1 MVWYILYCL
10 YCMAYCNVYFVK
22 FIAYTCGI
30 SCIVYLLCI
39 TDTVLMNLSVQVMR
53 NKPETLP
60 LTTTFVK
67 KLTGKRQRS
76 NSASSFER
84 NKIQTST
91 HISRP
96 LETVTSMELTNSGV
110 GGGVHS
116 GVGDSVVGNVVGN
129 VDGSV
134 GGSIGGSVVKP
145 NMSSQQN
152 VTGQPT
158 VADYVLCQQDK
169 RLAGVSNHVGNRLDG
184 DLTSTHYHNPNQ
196 ADDIG
201 SDEGMRER
209 STTPIESDLL
219 KYLTA
224 NITPSDPG
232 GLTSFVISREEYL
245 RGIVQLVKSDCP
257 EVVDNIDS
265 FTTAMQQAFNDCTTH
280 AHIPCV

>member
-1 MVWYILYCL
+1 
-10 YCMAYCNVYFVK
+10 
-22 FIAYTCGI
+22 
-30 SCIVYLLCI
+30 
-39 TDTVLMNLSVQVMR
+39 MNLSVQVMR

-96 LETVTSMELTNSGV
+96 LETVTSMELTGSGGGGCVHSGV
-110 GGGVHS
+110 GGRVHS
-116 GVGDSVVGNVVGN
+116 GVGDSVG
-129 VDGSV
+129 GSV
-134 GGSIGGSVVKP
+134 GGSVVKP

-169 RLAGVSNHVGNRLDG
+169 TLAGVSNHVGNRLDG

-196 ADDIG
+196 ADDTG

-224 NITPSDPG
+224 NITPSEPG
-232 GLTSFVISREEYL
+232 DLTSFVISREEYL

-265 FTTAMQQAFNDCTTH
+265 FTTAMQQAFNDCTKHT
-280 AHIPCV
+280 HIPCV